1 MMGFRGVVSVT
12 AIAGALLVSG
22 VPVKYAG
29 AEEGASAADLLFDR
43 PYLER
48 VEPGSAIVYDYK
60 LTSTDKERFGED
72 FTDTIRL
79 RVDVSNKDVKKRTAN
94 LDLFSGARERHI
106 GPMPQTSG
114 NPAIMIVLEQD
125 TFDLQRTLGGQP
137 SYFRNKIR
145 RALRDSAQVEKTT
158 VKFGSGDVEARRITI
173 EPFKGDANFSRVPE
187 FADMVYEFV
196 VADAVPGGVY
206 SVSSYIPSP
215 KDTTATLK
223 KKVMEFS
230 ELKKM

>member
-1 MMGFRGVVSVT
+1 MDFRVVVSV
-12 AIAGALLVSG
+12 AAAASALLFSA
-22 VPVKYAG
+22 VPVQYAG
-29 AEEGASAADLLFDR
+29 AEEAVSAADLLFDR
-43 PYLER
+43 PYLEG

-60 LTSTDKERFGED
+60 LTSADKERFGEG

-79 RVDVSNKDVKKRTAN
+79 RVDASEKDAKKRTAN

-125 TFDLQRTLGGQP
+125 TFDLQRSLGGQP

-145 RALRDSAQVEKTT
+145 KALRDSALIEKTT
-158 VKFGSGDVEARRITI
+158 VKFGNGDIEAQRITI
-173 EPFKGDANFSRVPE
+173 EPFKDDANFSRVPE
-187 FADMVYEFV
+187 FEDMVYEFV

-215 KDTTATLK
+215 KDATATLK